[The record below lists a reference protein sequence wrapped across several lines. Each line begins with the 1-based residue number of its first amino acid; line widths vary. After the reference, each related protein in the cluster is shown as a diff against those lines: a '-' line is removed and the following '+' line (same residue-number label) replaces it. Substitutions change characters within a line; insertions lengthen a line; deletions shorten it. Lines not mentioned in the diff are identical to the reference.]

1 MKNTE
6 VVYFELNNWFAG
18 RDYPDEEPFISWM
31 NVDVHTTKFEDNE
44 EWVKENRLC
53 VAWDFVD
60 MSTNVCVTA
69 TRKWVEENCPN
80 LLTKYAKFLRTPN
93 KDGDVI
99 GQFGHPFLEY
109 KEENIGVI
117 KLNLGL

>member
-60 MSTNVCVTA
+60 MST
-69 TRKWVEENCPN
+69 K
-80 LLTKYAKFLRTPN
+80 
-93 KDGDVI
+93 
-99 GQFGHPFLEY
+99 
-109 KEENIGVI
+109 
-117 KLNLGL
+117 